1 MISDQSFER
10 YKLRSHYLAERN
22 ALSSSDRAAMS
33 GQIIKKIVTLPL
45 FTRDHFFIYCSYQSE
60 VETRVLL
67 QRCLAEGKSVSVP
80 LTLPQRSE
88 LLAVAITNPATD
100 LSPGYKGI
108 PEPIPP
114 LTELRRVSPQSI
126 DIAIIPGAVF
136 DRSGYR
142 LGYGG
147 GYYDRFLVH
156 KAPQAYRIGLAFSQQ
171 LVNRIPA
178 LSHDVPLDM
187 LITENEVFVWPRA
200 GNEKNS
206 CL

>member
-1 MISDQSFER
+1 MTSNQSFER

-22 ALSSSDRAAMS
+22 VLSSSDRAAMS
-33 GQIIKKIVTLPL
+33 RQIIEKLVTLPI
-45 FTRDHFFIYCSYQSE
+45 FEKNHFFIYCSYQSE
-60 VETRVLL
+60 VETRMLL
-67 QRCLAEGKSVSVP
+67 HRCLAEGKSVSVP
-80 LTLPQRSE
+80 LTVPQQSE

-108 PEPIPP
+108 PEPISS
-114 LTELRRVSPQSI
+114 LSELRRVTPKSI

-147 GYYDRFLVH
+147 GYYDRFLVQ

-178 LSHDVPLDM
+178 FSHDIPMDM
-187 LITENEVFVWPRA
+187 LITEKEVFVWPRSE
-200 GNEKNS
+200 NEKNC

>member
-1 MISDQSFER
+1 M
-10 YKLRSHYLAERN
+10 
-22 ALSSSDRAAMS
+22 
-33 GQIIKKIVTLPL
+33 
-45 FTRDHFFIYCSYQSE
+45 
-60 VETRVLL
+60 LL

-80 LTLPQRSE
+80 LTVPQQSE
-88 LLAVAITNPATD
+88 LLAVAITNPAAD

-108 PEPIPP
+108 PEPIPS
-114 LTELRRVSPQSI
+114 LADLQRVTPQSI

-147 GYYDRFLVH
+147 GYYDRFLVK
-156 KAPQAYRIGLAFSQQ
+156 KAPQAYRIGLAFSLQ

-178 LSHDVPLDM
+178 LSHDAPLDM
-187 LITENEVFVWPRA
+187 LITEKEVFVWPRS

>member
-1 MISDQSFER
+1 M
-10 YKLRSHYLAERN
+10 
-22 ALSSSDRAAMS
+22 
-33 GQIIKKIVTLPL
+33 
-45 FTRDHFFIYCSYQSE
+45 
-60 VETRVLL
+60 LL

-80 LTLPQRSE
+80 QTVPQQSE

-100 LSPGYKGI
+100 LAPGYKGI
-108 PEPIPP
+108 PEPIPS
-114 LTELRRVSPQSI
+114 LAELRRVNPQSI

-147 GYYDRFLVH
+147 GYYDRFLVK
-156 KAPQAYRIGLAFSQQ
+156 KAPQAYRIGLAFSLQ

-178 LSHDVPLDM
+178 LSHDAPLDM
-187 LITENEVFVWPRA
+187 LITEKDVFVWPRS

>member
-22 ALSSSDRAAMS
+22 VLPSSDRAAMS
-33 GQIIKKIVTLPL
+33 RKIIEQLVTLPI
-45 FTRDHFFIYCSYQSE
+45 FARNHFFIYCSYQSE
-60 VETRVLL
+60 VETLMLL
-67 QRCLAEGKSVSVP
+67 QRCLGEGKSVSVP
-80 LTLPQRSE
+80 LTVPQQSE

-108 PEPIPP
+108 PEPIPSVA
-114 LTELRRVSPQSI
+114 ELRQVNPQSI

-147 GYYDRFLVH
+147 GYYDRFLAK
-156 KAPQAYRIGLAFSQQ
+156 KAPQAYRIGLAFSLQ

-178 LSHDVPLDM
+178 LSHDAPLDM
-187 LITENEVFVWPRA
+187 LITEKEVFVWPRS

>member
-1 MISDQSFER
+1 MSRHIVEKLMTLPVFER
-10 YKLRSHYLAERN
+10 N
-22 ALSSSDRAAMS
+22 
-33 GQIIKKIVTLPL
+33 
-45 FTRDHFFIYCSYQSE
+45 HFFIYCSYQSE
-60 VETRVLL
+60 VDTLMLL

-80 LTLPQRSE
+80 LTVPQKSE
-88 LLAVAITNPATD
+88 LLAVAITDPAIE

-108 PEPIPP
+108 PEPSPS
-114 LTELRRVSPQSI
+114 LAELRRVSPQSI

-147 GYYDRFLVH
+147 GYYDRFLVT
-156 KAPQAYRIGLAFSQQ
+156 KAPQAYRIGLAFSLQ

-178 LSHDVPLDM
+178 LSHDAPLDM
-187 LITENEVFVWPRA
+187 LITEKDVFVWPRSK
-200 GNEKNS
+200 NEKNS